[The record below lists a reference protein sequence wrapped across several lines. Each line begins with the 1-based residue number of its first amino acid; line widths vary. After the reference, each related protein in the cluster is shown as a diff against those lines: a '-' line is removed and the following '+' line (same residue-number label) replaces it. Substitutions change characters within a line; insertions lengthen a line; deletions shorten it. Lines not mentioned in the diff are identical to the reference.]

1 MKEVLLLLPTQ
12 LFESHKEHIKN
23 VEDICLW
30 SHPKFFT
37 HYKFHQNKLHFHYAT
52 MYAYEKK
59 MKKSYNFEIIDK
71 INEIN
76 KHNKVTKI
84 YIYDPVDFEIEKE
97 IKGFCTKNKIEL
109 ETIATPLFLLTKDD
123 LEEYKKI
130 TKKPYF
136 NHTFYVWIR
145 NKTGIL
151 MDKNQ
156 KPIGGSYSY
165 DTKNRLE
172 FEKNY
177 VEPKLKL
184 YSNQFIKKAE
194 QLVKKKYKNNPG
206 EITPFLPVTHSEA
219 YKHFNNFLKYKFNNF
234 GPYEDA
240 FRSDV
245 LIGYHSCISALLN
258 VGLLDV
264 KKVVELT
271 LDYYKVHKVKLE
283 SVEGFL
289 RQIISWR
296 EYSRMLYIYEHK
308 KFIKDNFFKHQRK
321 INKNWFEGSTGMPP
335 VDNVIKKINVLSYA
349 HHIER
354 LMILANFALLT
365 KIKPKEI
372 YNWFISF
379 VSIDAYEWVMEPNV
393 YGMGI
398 HSVGTLM
405 MNRPYFSSSNYLYK
419 MGQNKVKSKIKL
431 GKEEYDWDEVW
442 DALYYNFINS
452 NKLYLKKIY
461 STAASVANLNKKSLE
476 EIRRIVRLSNLY
488 LKKY

>member
-1 MKEVLLLLPTQ
+1 
-12 LFESHKEHIKN
+12 
-23 VEDICLW
+23 
-30 SHPKFFT
+30 
-37 HYKFHQNKLHFHYAT
+37 
-52 MYAYEKK
+52 
-59 MKKSYNFEIIDK
+59 
-71 INEIN
+71 
-76 KHNKVTKI
+76 
-84 YIYDPVDFEIEKE
+84 
-97 IKGFCTKNKIEL
+97 
-109 ETIATPLFLLTKDD
+109 
-123 LEEYKKI
+123 
-130 TKKPYF
+130 
-136 NHTFYVWIR
+136 
-145 NKTGIL
+145 
-151 MDKNQ
+151 
-156 KPIGGSYSY
+156 
-165 DTKNRLE
+165 
-172 FEKNY
+172 
-177 VEPKLKL
+177 
-184 YSNQFIKKAE
+184 
-194 QLVKKKYKNNPG
+194 
-206 EITPFLPVTHSEA
+206 
-219 YKHFNNFLKYKFNNF
+219 
-234 GPYEDA
+234 
-240 FRSDV
+240 
-245 LIGYHSCISALLN
+245 
-258 VGLLDV
+258 
-264 KKVVELT
+264 
-271 LDYYKVHKVKLE
+271 
-283 SVEGFL
+283 
-289 RQIISWR
+289 
-296 EYSRMLYIYEHK
+296 MLYIYEHK

-461 STAASVANLNKKSLE
+461 STAASVANLNKKSPE
-476 EIRRIVRLSNLY
+476 EIRQIVRLSNLY